1 MKMMHFVDTAG
12 SDENFFPAQNCN
24 QIAVTAATTVIIY
37 FKNSGDEADH
47 LVTLTTTS
55 GKSDEVAAIMA
66 DYIMSGTYNGG
77 TAGVT
82 EFKAATSPITD
93 VTTVETAKTLS

>member
-55 GKSDEVAAIMA
+55 GKSDEVALRLAEEVGAGQIQYGGVLKCIAATAPFA
-66 DYIMSGTYNGG
+66 DVSTVAY
-77 TAGVT
+77 TAG
-82 EFKAATSPITD
+82 S
-93 VTTVETAKTLS
+93 

>member
-55 GKSDEVAAIMA
+55 GKSDEVALRLAEEVGEGRIHSGGVLKCIASTAPFA
-66 DYIMSGTYNGG
+66 DVSTVAYS
-77 TAGVT
+77 AG
-82 EFKAATSPITD
+82 S
-93 VTTVETAKTLS
+93 

>member
-55 GKSDEVAAIMA
+55 GKSDEVALRLAEEVGAGQIQYGGVLKVIAATAPFA
-66 DYIMSGTYNGG
+66 DVSTVAY
-77 TAGVT
+77 TAG
-82 EFKAATSPITD
+82 S
-93 VTTVETAKTLS
+93 

>member
-55 GKSDEVAAIMA
+55 GKSDEVALRLAEEVGEGRIHSGGVLKCIASTAPFA
-66 DYIMSGTYNGG
+66 DVSTVAY
-77 TAGVT
+77 TAG
-82 EFKAATSPITD
+82 S
-93 VTTVETAKTLS
+93 

>member
-24 QIAVTAATTVIIY
+24 QIAVTAATTVIIR
-37 FKNSGDEADH
+37 FSNSGDEADH

-55 GKSDEVAAIMA
+55 GKSDEVALRLAEEVGAGQIQYGGVLKVIAATAPFA
-66 DYIMSGTYNGG
+66 DVSTVAY
-77 TAGVT
+77 TAG
-82 EFKAATSPITD
+82 S
-93 VTTVETAKTLS
+93 

>member
-24 QIAVTAATTVIIY
+24 QISVTAATTVIIR
-37 FKNSGDEADH
+37 FSNSGDEADH

-55 GKSDEVAAIMA
+55 GKSDEVALRLAEEVGAGQIQYGGVLKCIASTAPFA
-66 DYIMSGTYNGG
+66 DVSTVAY
-77 TAGVT
+77 TAG
-82 EFKAATSPITD
+82 S
-93 VTTVETAKTLS
+93 

>member
-12 SDENFFPAQNCN
+12 SDENLFPPQNCN

-55 GKSDEVAAIMA
+55 GKSDEVALRLAEEVGEGRIHSGGVLKCIASTAPFA
-66 DYIMSGTYNGG
+66 DVSTVAY
-77 TAGVT
+77 TAG
-82 EFKAATSPITD
+82 S
-93 VTTVETAKTLS
+93 

>member
-47 LVTLTTTS
+47 LVTLTTTN
-55 GKSDEVAAIMA
+55 GKSDEVALRLAEEVGEGRINSGGVLKCIASTAPFA
-66 DYIMSGTYNGG
+66 DVS
-77 TAGVT
+77 
-82 EFKAATSPITD
+82 
-93 VTTVETAKTLS
+93 TVAYTVGS